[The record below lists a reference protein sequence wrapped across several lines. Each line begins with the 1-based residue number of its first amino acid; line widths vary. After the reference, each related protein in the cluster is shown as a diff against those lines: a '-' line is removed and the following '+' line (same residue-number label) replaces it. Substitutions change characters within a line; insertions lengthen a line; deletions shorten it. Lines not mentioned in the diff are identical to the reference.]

1 MRTIILISII
11 LLVYL
16 VYKIKASTPPKF
28 TKEDFQYMSDMYIIR
43 NKEEHTKLAIQK
55 AQQRIDEYLQ
65 GK

>member
-1 MRTIILISII
+1 MTAIILILII
-11 LLVYL
+11 LTLYL
-16 VYKIKASTPPKF
+16 VYKIKEAIPPKF

>member
-16 VYKIKASTPPKF
+16 VYKIKASIPPKF